1 MTDKAEKK
9 IKLEYTRTNNSSG
22 NVCLKYDEVYVIVK
36 AGSKFEENSNVNAP
50 TETIARLAQ
59 FNDHSEQGCFVDNQG
74 NFTSSKVTALS
85 NDESEQDTKDAALS
99 NDESENEDDSA
110 ILRIFIPDR
119 PIRYYLSIWGYG
131 RSNNRLYGP
140 FFHEIDNSSSNRG
153 KTPYADIKVTNLRR
167 YSSEYSRE
175 ILYDKQNKDSDIN
188 TLQFSYFVALP
199 ESEKIYFQELPKRIC
214 IVYKKGTPVLY
225 LYGED
230 LITLYKHTE
239 EQMSE
244 SDTGEQIPKPEEGP
258 YLDILSIPYIFFSPL
273 INKQFE
279 ENARNEENARKLTN
293 DENLIDTDDY
303 KYFNPFGNSSNLK
316 FIMDEAF
323 TEDENGY
330 TLWVGSYDPSS
341 FSNPSL
347 LEFDEPN
354 GEDAVD
360 FDIDIIPSSRIVI
373 SGNPS
378 VKSGARFTKALGNY
392 NSSKR
397 DVDPN
402 YKDVE
407 VKSTALSCVLNTYD
421 SSESELV
428 LTLASTKDFINENNN
443 ENSYLNIS
451 AEEKRF
457 LSVKNSA
464 GGIIQFPIFNF
475 HTEEFYGVTG
485 GDKIIL
491 TNQDGTPET
500 IDYNSS
506 IGGNQLQKIK
516 EGELNGDTYDIKI
529 KKSNDNEY
537 PLVQQI
543 ENSFYFYSPYPLE
556 NDASFTLTKE
566 DGEEVSSDYDLTIIF
581 SDEDSQ
587 NVDQVVYEAVNQVDG
602 TGSQAINSF
611 SKEMTAELE
620 NIEGLVIFFSQ
631 TEFSLSKKQIENFE
645 IEEQGNAI
653 PKFNYFYS
661 VRRPETWPIS
671 NISINGKSSS
681 QIAKKDILCRYY
693 IQDFN
698 TMNFQNNSLTIPI
711 EEAENWKKMYAI
723 IATFSQSALDSNFKN
738 QAPYLIEF
746 PMYSNLKLN
755 NPNIGISTRN
765 SWNNGHN
772 RVTKNKRLAY
782 VDKNNK
788 LKYWKQHIF
797 RNSNAYKSLEEQE
810 VAILEENNNKILYFY
825 VPTILS
831 DRSLVYS
838 IPAPENSDYTSLGD
852 EKEVYWRY
860 MFDDNT
866 FDISEDYNADNPLKN
881 GLYSISLGNAEYGEQ
896 KLAFDLEKKSK
907 GGDPEEMVYKA
918 TFNKDGSTGIV
929 NKEDLG
935 NTFEITNVQGQ
946 TATVKL
952 GDASMQI
959 QKIEKNKESLKLGYV
974 TEKIINQDRYHSISI
989 DVQSQED

>member
-1 MTDKAEKK
+1 MTARTIKE
-9 IKLEYTRTNNSSG
+9 IKLEYTRTNDSSG
-22 NVCLKYDEVYVIVK
+22 NACLKYDEVYVIVK
-36 AGSKFEENSNVNAP
+36 AGSEFEENSNVNAP
-50 TETIARLAQ
+50 TEIIARLAQ
-59 FNDHSEQGCFVDNQG
+59 FNNHSAQGCFVDNQG

-85 NDESEQDTKDAALS
+85 NDE
-99 NDESENEDDSA
+99 NEDEGDSA
-110 ILRIFIPDR
+110 TLSISIPDR
-119 PIRYYLSIWGYG
+119 PIKYYLSIWGYG

-140 FFHEIDNSSSNRG
+140 FFHEIDNSSSSKG
-153 KTPYADIKVTNLRR
+153 KTPYEDIKVTNLRR

-175 ILYDKQNKDSDIN
+175 ILYENTDAELDIN

-239 EQMSE
+239 EQMSKSE
-244 SDTGEQIPKPEEGP
+244 KGQ

-273 INKQFE
+273 IKKQFDE
-279 ENARNEENARKLTN
+279 GDDRKLTN
-293 DENLIDTDDY
+293 DETLINTGGY
-303 KYFNPFGNSSNLK
+303 KYFNPFEDSSDLK
-316 FIMDEAF
+316 FIMNNAF
-323 TEDENGY
+323 PEGGNKY

-341 FSNPSL
+341 FSDPSL
-347 LEFDEPN
+347 LKFDEPN

-392 NSSKR
+392 NSLLN
-397 DVDPN
+397 P
-402 YKDVE
+402 E
-407 VKSTALSCVLNTYD
+407 EQVKVNSTALSCVLNTYE

-443 ENSYLNIS
+443 ENAYLNTS
-451 AEEKRF
+451 TEEKRF
-457 LSVKNSA
+457 LSVKDSE
-464 GGIIQFPIFNF
+464 GDIIRFPIFNF
-475 HTEEFYGVTG
+475 QKEEFYGVA
-485 GDKIIL
+485 DDDEIIL
-491 TNQDGTPET
+491 IGEDENNNEQPPEIYT
-500 IDYNSS
+500 LLELKQS
-506 IGGNQLQKIK
+506 QLPKIK
-516 EGELNGDTYDIKI
+516 EGESGDITYKSIEINGI
-529 KKSNDNEY
+529 

-556 NDASFTLTKE
+556 NDASFILTKE
-566 DGEEVSSDYDLTIIF
+566 NSEEVSTDYDLTIIF

-587 NVDQVVYEAVNQVDG
+587 NVDQVVYEAVNEVDE

-611 SKEMTAELE
+611 SKEMTDELE

-631 TEFSLSKKQIENFE
+631 TKFSLSKEEIEDFE
-645 IEEQGNAI
+645 IQEEGDDI

-693 IQDFN
+693 IQDFS
-698 TMNFQNNSLTIPI
+698 TMNFENNSLTVPI
-711 EEAENWKKMYAI
+711 EEAENWKEMYAI
-723 IATFSQSALDSNFKN
+723 IATFSQSTLDSNFKN
-738 QAPYLIEF
+738 QVPYLIEF
-746 PMYSNLKLN
+746 PMYSNFSLR
-755 NPNIGISTRN
+755 NPNIGIGTRGYLG
-765 SWNNGHN
+765 NGQ

-797 RNSNAYKSLEEQE
+797 RNSDTYKSLKEQE
-810 VAILEENNNKILYFY
+810 VAILQENNKNKILYFY

-831 DRSLVYS
+831 DRSLAYS
-838 IPAPENSDYTSLGD
+838 IPAPENGDYKTLN
-852 EKEVYWRY
+852 EQEIYWRY
-860 MFDDNT
+860 MFNDEDEFN
-866 FDISEDYNADNPLKN
+866 ISEDYNDDSPLEN

-896 KLAFDLEKKSK
+896 LLRFELSTEDKDENEK
-907 GGDPEEMVYKA
+907 MYKA
-918 TFNKDGSTGIV
+918 KFKKASSTGIV

-946 TATVKL
+946 TATVIL
-952 GDASMQI
+952 GGASMQI
-959 QKIEKNKESLKLGYV
+959 QKIDRNKESLKPDYV
-974 TEKIINQDRYHSISI
+974 TDKITSQDRYYSTRIH
-989 DVQSQED
+989 VQPQED